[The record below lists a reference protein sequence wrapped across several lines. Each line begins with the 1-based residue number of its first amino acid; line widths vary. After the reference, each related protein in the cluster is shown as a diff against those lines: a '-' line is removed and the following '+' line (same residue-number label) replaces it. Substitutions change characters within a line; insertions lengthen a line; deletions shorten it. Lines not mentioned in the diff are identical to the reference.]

1 MKNNVFKRILA
12 TVSVAACCLSLIAA
26 PATELSVQA
35 AVPTDETASPNA
47 EILEW
52 VYRITDGKIYKRL
65 FNCSTQQWAGEWIYV
80 GEAE

>member
-1 MKNNVFKRILA
+1 MKNNVMKRIIA
-12 TVSVAACCLSLIAA
+12 TVGITACCLSLTAM
-26 PATELSVQA
+26 PTTSLSVQA
-35 AVPTDETASPNA
+35 AVPTDETISPTA

-52 VYRITDGKIYKRL
+52 VYRVTDGKIYKRL

>member
-1 MKNNVFKRILA
+1 MKNKMMRRIIAFASIA
-12 TVSVAACCLSLIAA
+12 TCCLSLTAMPTTA
-26 PATELSVQA
+26 LSAQA
-35 AVPTDETASPNA
+35 AVPTDETVSPTA

-52 VYRITDGKIYKRL
+52 VYRETDGKIYKRL